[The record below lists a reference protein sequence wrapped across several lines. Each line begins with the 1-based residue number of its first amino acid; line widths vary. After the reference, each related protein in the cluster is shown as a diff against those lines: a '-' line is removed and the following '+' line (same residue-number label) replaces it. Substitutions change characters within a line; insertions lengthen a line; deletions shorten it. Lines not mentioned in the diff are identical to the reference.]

1 MQQDASCQSLDANA
15 RSEIIH
21 TDATRGCTK
30 KFNYSY
36 VLAYDRPGASQVLAP
51 YVDCGPGWQNLP
63 SPGAGQRVRELQK
76 LLE

>member
-1 MQQDASCQSLDANA
+1 MQQDAGDQSLDANA

-36 VLAYDRPGASQVLAP
+36 VLAYDRTGASEILAL
-51 YVDCGPGWQNLP
+51 D
-63 SPGAGQRVRELQK
+63 
-76 LLE
+76 